1 MVGDDLIATS
11 ENRLV
16 DAVERKACNAV
27 SIKLDQIGTVTEA
40 LQVGFL
46 QRGGVAVLRGNAS
59 LILTRTRAHS
69 HSYTHIHTHTH
80 IPLSLPLHISTS
92 HSFTLPL
99 NCSRVLALI
108 FDARLVG

>member
-40 LQVGFL
+40 LQVGVL
-46 QRGGVAVLRGNAS
+46 QRGGEGGVCTLGGV
-59 LILTRTRAHS
+59 ILPT
-69 HSYTHIHTHTH
+69 
-80 IPLSLPLHISTS
+80 
-92 HSFTLPL
+92 
-99 NCSRVLALI
+99 N
-108 FDARLVG
+108 